1 MDLRAKL
8 EWILIQECS
17 RRDRREGSNP
27 NRYPIMLEALE
38 YASLHKGGLTAGL
51 NQAFTGGLR
60 NKLLRAIGVDPKS
73 VKESTGWCREDR
85 A

>member
-1 MDLRAKL
+1 MTLREKC
-8 EWILIQECS
+8 EWEIMQECS
-17 RRDRREGSNP
+17 RRDSREGSNP

-38 YASLHKGGLTAGL
+38 FAALHQNGLAAGI
-51 NQAFTGGLR
+51 NQAFTSGLR

-73 VKESTGWCREDR
+73 VKESAEWCREDR